1 MEPGPSWYAIG
12 AFLCVLILAFTSAV
26 DAALSAISRHRLHQM
41 QNDEEPRSRIVH
53 RLLEDPYRFKS
64 AVIFLN
70 ASATIAATACTLRL
84 TRMLPA
90 SARIGVL
97 CGLLLIILIL
107 SEALPKALAA
117 RNPQRAAQFLAR
129 PMSVVTTLLQPVLGL
144 VNIITR
150 PLVSVFGGQQLPVP
164 LVTEEELLLLV
175 NVGEEE
181 GLLEPG
187 EREMIEGIFSFD
199 DTVVR
204 EVMVPRVDIVAVEVS
219 QSLDDALEMAI
230 KRGFSRVPVY
240 EETIDR
246 VVGILNVKDLLPM
259 LRTGHRHAT
268 LADLMRPAHY
278 VPETM
283 KVSMLLKDLQQRK
296 SRIAIVVD
304 EYGGTA
310 GVVTIE
316 DVVEEIVG
324 EIHDEYDLDE
334 PSMELAGPGE
344 LITDARIS
352 LDDINSVT
360 GLELSSEESDRIGG
374 LVYEQLGRVPHEGD
388 VVDLPND
395 VQITVISVVGLGAR
409 LLRVTYPPDEQE
421 AVEVATVQQE
431 GSGEDD
437 T

>member
-1 MEPGPSWYAIG
+1 LDPGPSWYAVG
-12 AFLCVLILAFTSAV
+12 TVLCVLILAFTSAV

-41 QNDEEPRSRIVH
+41 QNDDEPRSRIVH

-70 ASATIAATACTLRL
+70 AGATIAATAFTLRM
-84 TRMLPA
+84 THALPA
-90 SARIGVL
+90 SMRVGAL

-117 RNPQRAAQFLAR
+117 RNPQRAAGFLAR
-129 PMSVVTTLLQPVLGL
+129 PMNFITTLLQPVLGM
-144 VNIITR
+144 VNIMTR
-150 PLVSVFGGQQLPVP
+150 PLVSVIGGQQLPVP

-181 GLLEPG
+181 GLIEPG

-219 QSLDDALEMAI
+219 QSLDDALELAI
-230 KRGFSRVPVY
+230 KRGFSRLPVY

-246 VVGILNVKDLLPM
+246 IVGILNVKDLLPM
-259 LRTGHRHAT
+259 LRVGQRHAT
-268 LADLMRPAHY
+268 IAELMRPAHY

-324 EIHDEYDLDE
+324 EIHDEYDLEE
-334 PSMELAGPGE
+334 PSMELIGPGE

-388 VVDLPND
+388 VVDLPNG
-395 VQITVISVVGLGAR
+395 VQITVLSVVGLGAR
-409 LLRVTYPPDEQE
+409 LLRLTYPPDERE
-421 AVEVATVQQE
+421 EPVGAAQQQRN
-431 GSGEDD
+431 GEDD

>member
-1 MEPGPSWYAIG
+1 
-12 AFLCVLILAFTSAV
+12 
-26 DAALSAISRHRLHQM
+26 M
-41 QNDEEPRSRIVH
+41 QTDEEPRSRIVH

-70 ASATIAATACTLRL
+70 AGATIAATACTLRL
-84 TRMLPA
+84 TSMFPDGL
-90 SARIGVL
+90 RIAAL
-97 CGLLLIILIL
+97 CALLLIILIL

-129 PMSVVTTLLQPVLGL
+129 PMNFITTLLRPLLAL
-144 VNIITR
+144 VNVITR
-150 PLVSVFGGQQLPVP
+150 PLVSIFGGQHLPMP

-181 GLLEPG
+181 GLIEPG

-204 EVMVPRVDIVAVEVS
+204 EVMVPRVDIVAVELS
-219 QSLDDALEMAI
+219 QSLDDALELAI
-230 KRGFSRVPVY
+230 KRGFSRLPVY

-268 LADLMRPAHY
+268 VAELMRPAHY

-296 SRIAIVVD
+296 SRIAMVVD

-334 PSMELAGPGE
+334 PSMEVVSPGE

-374 LVYEQLGRVPHEGD
+374 LVYEHLGRVPHEGD

-395 VQITVISVVGLGAR
+395 VRITVISVVGLGAR
-409 LLRVTYPPDEQE
+409 LLRVTYPPPDQE
-421 AVEVATVQQE
+421 TAEVATVQQE
-431 GSGEDD
+431 GNGEDD